1 MRKIRDSKKQRPLG
15 DLEMEIMKVLWQREE
30 TTGKLVWELVNSSRK
45 AALTTVLTVM
55 ERLTQKGLIS
65 KNKNNGLFVYRPLL
79 SKEEFTKA
87 SSEKLL
93 KDYLEISSSS
103 LMASFVDAL
112 AEMEPDGIERL
123 SEFIEKKK
131 REGQ

>member
-1 MRKIRDSKKQRPLG
+1 MSKVKDSKKQRPLG
-15 DLEMEIMKVLWQREE
+15 ELEMEIMKTLWQKEE
-30 TTGKLVWELVNSSRK
+30 ATGKEVWEKVKNSRN
-45 AALTTVLTVM
+45 AALTTVLTVID
-55 ERLTQKGLIS
+55 RLTQKGLIS
-65 KNKNNGLFVYRPLL
+65 KNKNDGLFLYRPLI
-79 SKEEFTKA
+79 SREEFTKV

-131 REGQ
+131 KESQ

>member
-1 MRKIRDSKKQRPLG
+1 MSKVKDSKKQRPLG
-15 DLEMEIMKVLWQREE
+15 ELEMEIMKTLWQKEE
-30 TTGKLVWELVNSSRK
+30 ATGKEVWEKVKNSRN
-45 AALTTVLTVM
+45 AALTTVLTVID
-55 ERLTQKGLIS
+55 RLTQKGLIG
-65 KNKNNGLFVYRPLL
+65 KNKHDGLFLYRPLI
-79 SKEEFTKA
+79 SREEFTKV

-112 AEMEPDGIERL
+112 AEMEPGGIERL